1 MGEILTINRTS
12 RETFKWQGGEFSA
25 RLKRPRFDESAALK
39 EVLAGAYAAVGA
51 LHDLS
56 ASDAAKTSPAEQA
69 GLVRQIFEALKP
81 ELVAKVFRECVSD
94 VQGVQEAQDEDG
106 EPVAVTT
113 GEGLL
118 ELADEGLVVGI
129 LTRLQGLTMLS
140 AREGKASASPSTSTP
155 EGVTGAGDS
164 VAPSTDAGA
173 GPAS

>member
-1 MGEILTINRTS
+1 MGEILTIKRTS

-94 VQGVQEAQDEDG
+94 VQGVQEAQDDDG

-164 VAPSTDAGA
+164 GAPSTDAGA